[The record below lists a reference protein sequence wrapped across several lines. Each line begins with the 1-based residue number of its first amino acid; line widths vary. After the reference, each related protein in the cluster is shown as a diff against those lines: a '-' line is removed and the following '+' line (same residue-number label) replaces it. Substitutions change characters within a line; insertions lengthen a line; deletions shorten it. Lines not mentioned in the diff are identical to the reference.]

1 MTDDGRGFAPLAA
14 TAGFGLV
21 GIRERVTLVRG
32 DFEVVSA
39 PRAGTTILA
48 QVPLAP
54 AERPA
59 GARD

>member
-21 GIRERVTLVRG
+21 GIRERVALVRG
-32 DFEVVSA
+32 RFEVSSA
-39 PRAGTTILA
+39 PGAGTTIRA
-48 QVPLAP
+48 QVPLGP
-54 AERPA
+54 AQRPA